1 MWPDRRLIDLFKIEH
16 PVVLAPM
23 AGFTTARLAA
33 SVCSAGGL
41 GSLGCALMSPELAA
55 NAIAELR
62 ALTDKPINVNFSCHV
77 PAKADA
83 DRERAWSDWLLP
95 YYREFGVADQE
106 PRPPRLDL
114 APFGEAMCAVVEK
127 TRPEVVSFH
136 FGLPDAAL
144 LGRVKAAGCRVM
156 SSATTVAEALWLEAH
171 GVDAVIAQGYEAG
184 GHRGM
189 FLAVDSCAAIA
200 SQPGALALIPQVADA
215 VRIPVVAA
223 GGIADGRG
231 IVAAFALG
239 AAGVQLGTAY
249 LLCPEAATPT
259 LHRDALRQA
268 PADVTLLTDV
278 FTGRPARVLANR
290 FAREAGSVSHRP
302 PDFPLPLG
310 ALAPLRAKAEQQ
322 ENSDFTP
329 LWSGQAARLGRE
341 MAAGALTLTLVQE
354 ARDGFKRLNG

>member
-1 MWPDRRLIDLFKIEH
+1 
-16 PVVLAPM
+16 
-23 AGFTTARLAA
+23 
-33 SVCSAGGL
+33 
-41 GSLGCALMSPELAA
+41 
-55 NAIAELR
+55 
-62 ALTDKPINVNFSCHV
+62 
-77 PAKADA
+77 
-83 DRERAWSDWLLP
+83 
-95 YYREFGVADQE
+95 
-106 PRPPRLDL
+106 
-114 APFGEAMCAVVEK
+114 
-127 TRPEVVSFH
+127 
-136 FGLPDAAL
+136 
-144 LGRVKAAGCRVM
+144 M

-171 GVDAVIAQGYEAG
+171 GADAVIAQGYEAG
-184 GHRGM
+184 GHRGI
-189 FLAVDSCAAIA
+189 FLARDSHAAIA

-239 AAGVQLGTAY
+239 AAAVQLGTAY
-249 LLCPEAATPT
+249 LLCPEAATPS

-290 FAREAGSVSHRP
+290 FARETGAVLDRP

-341 MAAGALTLTLVQE
+341 MPAGALTLTLVRE
-354 ARDGFKRLNG
+354 ARDGFRQLNG